1 MVPQFQSLFC
11 TTPGSTIHTIATEMA
26 AAFLLLYSRGA
37 IYIACNENS
46 FWELLVNGLVSGRP
60 HGLNNP
66 YFLSPPGPLQQ
77 AQLYFI
83 LGVMCAVLNHF
94 SHVWLSVTP
103 WTVACHAPLSM
114 GFSRQEYW
122 SGLPCPPP
130 GDLSNP
136 GMELCLWCLLHWQ
149 AGPLPIAPPGKPTI
163 YLEWGFWI

>member
-26 AAFLLLYSRGA
+26 AAFLLVYSRGA

-66 YFLSPPGPLQQ
+66 DFLSPPGPLQQ

-94 SHVWLSVTP
+94 SHV
-103 WTVACHAPLSM
+103 
-114 GFSRQEYW
+114 
-122 SGLPCPPP
+122 
-130 GDLSNP
+130 
-136 GMELCLWCLLHWQ
+136 
-149 AGPLPIAPPGKPTI
+149 
-163 YLEWGFWI
+163 